1 MAPRSVSVLSDGMTL
16 PGDLAIPE
24 GAKAVV
30 AFAHGSGSSRRS
42 PRNVEVAER
51 LQAAGLGTLLFDLL
65 TDVEAEDRGKV
76 FDIALLA
83 RRLEGAVGWLRA
95 DLDLRELRVAF
106 FGASTGAAAALVAAA
121 HLGRDVAAIVSRGGR
136 PDLAAEALEVVSAPT
151 LLIVGGADTQ
161 VLELNRQAQARM
173 RSETRLEIVPGPPT
187 SSRNRARSNAS
198 PSSRS
203 RGSPTTPA
211 DRYAPASSLARSACT
226 VRASMMT
233 SVNASTSSA
242 DPGSPLGAMGSP

>member
-1 MAPRSVSVLSDGMTL
+1 MADAPRSVSVLSDGMTL
-16 PGDLAIPE
+16 PGDLAIPD
-24 GAKAVV
+24 GANAVA

-51 LQAAGLGTLLFDLL
+51 LQAAGFGTLLFDLL
-65 TDVEAEDRGKV
+65 TDVEAADRDNV

-95 DLDLRELRVAF
+95 DPDVRELPIAF

-121 HLGRDVAAIVSRGGR
+121 HLGPDVAAVVSRGGR
-136 PDLAAEALEVVSAPT
+136 PDLAAEALEVVTAPT

-173 RSETRLEIVPGPPT
+173 RCETRLEIIPGATHLFEEPGALE
-187 SSRNRARSNAS
+187 RVAERAVAWF
-198 PSSRS
+198 
-203 RGSPTTPA
+203 A
-211 DRYAPASSLARSACT
+211 DHA
-226 VRASMMT
+226 
-233 SVNASTSSA
+233 
-242 DPGSPLGAMGSP
+242 G